1 MNTPLPYHP
10 PGEPVPDPLTPD
22 LHSPVQQPLSGA
34 VELAAER
41 GPVVYVPG
49 AHGGF
54 VAVRRE
60 DLPAIHTPI
69 PGPAP
74 VPVSPGVDP
83 HAQRVAAK
91 GVFAAG
97 AGVGAYFAAGAVAIA
112 LDSLVQVLIAAAVA
126 AGVALASSGRRG
138 GGDTYITHHHVAN
151 RWFGRSH
158 TTIRNR

>member
-1 MNTPLPYHP
+1 MNEPLPYRP
-10 PGEPVPDPLTPD
+10 PGEPVTDWPALDPYGPAA
-22 LHSPVQQPLSGA
+22 QPLSGA
-34 VELAAER
+34 VELAADR

-60 DLPAIHTPI
+60 DLPTIHVPDPT
-69 PGPAP
+69 PAP
-74 VPVSPGVDP
+74 AGVDP
-83 HAQRVAAK
+83 HAQRLAAK

-112 LDSLVQVLIAAAVA
+112 LDSLVQALIAAAVA
-126 AGVALASSGRRG
+126 AGVAIATPGRRG
-138 GGDTYITHHHVAN
+138 GGDTYITHHHVTN
-151 RWFGRSH
+151 RWWGKSS

>member
-1 MNTPLPYHP
+1 MSAPLPYRP
-10 PGEPVPDPLTPD
+10 PDEPVTSPLVPDPYG
-22 LHSPVQQPLSGA
+22 PVQQPLSGA

-60 DLPAIHTPI
+60 DLPTTHTHTPA
-69 PGPAP
+69 PAP
-74 VPVSPGVDP
+74 VSSGVDP
-83 HAQRVAAK
+83 HAQRMAAK

-97 AGVGAYFAAGAVAIA
+97 AGVGAYFAAGAAAIV
-112 LDSLVQVLIAAAVA
+112 LDSLAQALIAAAVA
-126 AGVALASSGRRG
+126 AGVAIAAPGRRG
-138 GGDTYITHHHVAN
+138 GGGGDTYVTHHHVSN

-158 TTIRNR
+158 TTVRNH

>member
-1 MNTPLPYHP
+1 MNAPLPYRP
-10 PGEPVPDPLTPD
+10 PGEPIADPLTLNTPG
-22 LHSPVQQPLSGA
+22 LAETPLSGA

-60 DLPAIHTPI
+60 DLPTIHTPA
-69 PGPAP
+69 PA
-74 VPVSPGVDP
+74 SAAAGVDP
-83 HAQRVAAK
+83 HAQRLAAK

-97 AGVGAYFAAGAVAIA
+97 AGVGAYFAAGAVAIVV
-112 LDSLVQVLIAAAVA
+112 DSLAQALIAAAVA
-126 AGVALASSGRRG
+126 AGVALATPGRRG
-138 GGDTYITHHHVAN
+138 GGDTYITHHHVTN
-151 RWFGRSH
+151 RWWGKSS

>member
-1 MNTPLPYHP
+1 MNAPLPYHP
-10 PGEPVPDPLTPD
+10 PGEPVTNPLTLDTPS
-22 LHSPVQQPLSGA
+22 LAEQPLSGA

-60 DLPAIHTPI
+60 DLPTT
-69 PGPAP
+69 PAP
-74 VPVSPGVDP
+74 VPAPAPSGVDP
-83 HAQRVAAK
+83 HAQRTAAK

-97 AGVGAYFAAGAVAIA
+97 AGVGAYFAAGAAAIV
-112 LDSLVQVLIAAAVA
+112 LDSLAQALIAAAVA
-126 AGVALASSGRRG
+126 AGVAIAAPGRRG
-138 GGDTYITHHHVAN
+138 GGGDTYVTHHHVSN

-158 TTIRNR
+158 TTIRNH

>member
-1 MNTPLPYHP
+1 MTTPLPYRP
-10 PGEPVPDPLTPD
+10 PGDPVPDSLTPD
-22 LHSPVQQPLSGA
+22 PYSPVQQPLSGA

-60 DLPAIHTPI
+60 DLPTIHTS
-69 PGPAP
+69 AP
-74 VPVSPGVDP
+74 VPAPSGADP
-83 HAQRVAAK
+83 QAQRVAAK

-97 AGVGAYFAAGAVAIA
+97 AGVGAYFAAGAAAIVV
-112 LDSLVQVLIAAAVA
+112 DSLVKALFAGGVA
-126 AGVALASSGRRG
+126 AGAAMATGRG
-138 GGDTYITHHHVAN
+138 KGGDTYITHHHVAN